1 MRKSPL
7 LSSLTLGLFLLVPS
21 AHAVNYTGEAW
32 LDWTS
37 LKCSGIPIT
46 MTATNQT
53 HNVFIHP
60 NSVQSEFFEDWRDHI
75 TTLTVPQGATAVS
88 AADSSRLYASFG
100 TFGSGAGNDSVER
113 VGVFS
118 ATDTGN
124 LTISIDYTLRT
135 IDVSSL
141 QSNLYSWTGV
151 GLRLYRENT
160 TPIED
165 HGILNASSR
174 DSVLGGTL
182 SVTQSYQR
190 GAIGSFVA
198 TAHALTDVRGSSV
211 PLPDMLW
218 PTLAGMIGI
227 AFWAERR
234 RQQAR
239 LTR

>member
-7 LSSLTLGLFLLVPS
+7 LSCLTLGLFLLVPPV
-21 AHAVNYTGEAW
+21 HAVNYTGEAW

-37 LKCSGIPIT
+37 LKFSGIPIR
-46 MTATNQT
+46 MTETNQT

-60 NSVQSEFFEDWRDHI
+60 NSVRSEFFEDWRPHT
-75 TTLTVPQGATAVS
+75 TTLNVPQVATAIS
-88 AADSSRLYASFG
+88 AADSSRLYASFS
-100 TFGSGAGNDSVER
+100 TFGSGTGHSEADR

-118 ATDTGN
+118 AMDTGQ
-124 LTISIDYTLRT
+124 LTVSIDYTLRT

-174 DSVLGGTL
+174 DSVLGGTV

-190 GAIGSFVA
+190 GAIGNFVA
-198 TAHALTDVRGSSV
+198 TATVLTDVRGSSV

-218 PTLAGMIGI
+218 LTLAGMIGI

-234 RQQAR
+234 RQQTR